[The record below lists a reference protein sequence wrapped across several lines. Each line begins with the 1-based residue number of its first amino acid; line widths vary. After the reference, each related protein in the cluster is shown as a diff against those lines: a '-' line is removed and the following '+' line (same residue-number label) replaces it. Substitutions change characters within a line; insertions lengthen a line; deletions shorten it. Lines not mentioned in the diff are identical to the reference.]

1 MTTRHVSFPA
11 LAVVLAI
18 ASSLTAIAS
27 PIQASD
33 PGVDVCFV
41 IKKVVN
47 LREEPS
53 LESRVIRKLS
63 EGEMLVLLS
72 RFSRADWYNVIHVT
86 SGDEGWI
93 HNSAIE
99 IQLTSKPARPSPFSA
114 RDTGTYENPSV
125 VVTNDSHRDLTLV
138 VGTRR
143 YSIPANS
150 ARTYSFPPGS
160 YEYRASAPGVVPA
173 MGTQEWE
180 VGHEYTW
187 RFWIVTTRR

>member
-1 MTTRHVSFPA
+1 MTTTHLSIPA

-18 ASSLTAIAS
+18 ASSLTAIAA

-72 RFSRADWYNVIHVT
+72 RFSRADW
-86 SGDEGWI
+86 
-93 HNSAIE
+93 
-99 IQLTSKPARPSPFSA
+99 
-114 RDTGTYENPSV
+114 
-125 VVTNDSHRDLTLV
+125 
-138 VGTRR
+138 
-143 YSIPANS
+143 
-150 ARTYSFPPGS
+150 
-160 YEYRASAPGVVPA
+160 
-173 MGTQEWE
+173 
-180 VGHEYTW
+180 
-187 RFWIVTTRR
+187 